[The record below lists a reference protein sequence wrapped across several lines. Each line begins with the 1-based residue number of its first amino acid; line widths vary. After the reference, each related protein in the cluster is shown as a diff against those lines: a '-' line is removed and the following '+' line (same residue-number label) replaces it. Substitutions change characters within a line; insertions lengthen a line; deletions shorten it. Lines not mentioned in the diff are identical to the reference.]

1 MGYLRSRLAC
11 QKFAFQLSEL
21 VAAERPEV
29 LVVAQAAA
37 AAAVSAL
44 LFSMSQR
51 VPRMRSLLA

>member
-1 MGYLRSRLAC
+1 MAC

-21 VAAERPEV
+21 VVAERPEV

-37 AAAVSAL
+37 AAGAQAL

-51 VPRMRSLLA
+51 MPRMRSLLA